1 MASSMKGREGGR
13 ETGGGKLSESQ
24 DSFLKSELSLA
35 LYVSC
40 IY

>member
-1 MASSMKGREGGR
+1 MASWMKGREGGR
-13 ETGGGKLSESQ
+13 ETGRGKLSESQ

>member
-24 DSFLKSELSLA
+24 HFFLKSELSLA